1 MDTTTDV
8 RFDRLSRNVVISGIA
23 AALAYLAFSLYVGW
37 RDVAEAVVRIGAA
50 GLSAALAL
58 SALNYGLRF
67 VRWQMYLRK
76 LGLLIPAGPSA
87 LIYLSGFA
95 FTTTPGKAG
104 ELLRG
109 TFLHRRGTPYLKSTA
124 AFISERLSDLVAV
137 LALSLPGFMLMPMQ
151 VVVSVAVVAICGIL
165 AITRL
170 IRSGVASRFLLWCE
184 RRVGR
189 FGFLLQHTRRL
200 LMEAKSCHTPGTFFK
215 ATILSV
221 FAWGAEALAFA
232 LILHLLGIA
241 VPIPLAV
248 FIYSAAML
256 AGALSFLPGG
266 LGGAEATMIALLAF
280 NGASYPESVAA
291 TIVIRL
297 TTLWFAVALGILL
310 TIVGRRTLLAPAVG
324 PA

>member
-1 MDTTTDV
+1 MHTTTDL
-8 RFDRLSRNVVISGIA
+8 RFDRLSRNVVVSGIA

-37 RDVAEAVVRIGAA
+37 RDVVDAIVRIGAI

-67 VRWQMYLRK
+67 VRWQMYLRR
-76 LGLLIPAGPSA
+76 LGLLIPTGPSA

-124 AFISERLSDLVAV
+124 AFISERLSDLIAVAI
-137 LALSLPGFMLMPMQ
+137 LSLPGLMLMSIRI
-151 VVVSVAVVAICGIL
+151 VVFIALFVTCGIL
-165 AITRL
+165 AITAA
-170 IRSGVASRFLLWCE
+170 IRSGLASDLLLWCE
-184 RRVGR
+184 QRIGR
-189 FGFLLQHTRRL
+189 LGFLILHTRRL
-200 LMEAKSCHTPGTFFK
+200 LLEAKSCHTPGTFFN
-215 ATILSV
+215 ATALSIL
-221 FAWGAEALAFA
+221 AWGAEALAFA
-232 LILHLLGIA
+232 LILHLLGIT
-241 VPIPLAV
+241 ISLPLAV
-248 FIYSAAML
+248 FIYAAAML

-280 NGASYPESVAA
+280 NGAPYPESVAA

-310 TIVGRRTLLAPAVG
+310 TIVGRRTLLAPAIG